1 MAKKFNFYKSKS
13 IVSKSATR
21 IAVVQIIYNCL
32 LSNKNIDQII
42 EEYTKSFKNDL
53 EDAFKIDCI
62 DEEYFNLI
70 INNFDHSY
78 EEKIEKYLAE
88 GWTLKRISNVD
99 KAILL
104 AGIIELNL
112 DSKPTKNTIISEYVE
127 IALQMGG
134 EPKFVNK
141 ILDKTSREKK

>member
-1 MAKKFNFYKSKS
+1 MAKKSKFYKPKS
-13 IVSKSATR
+13 IVSKSAAR

-32 LSNKNIDQII
+32 LSSKDTIQVT
-42 EEYTKSFKNDL
+42 EEYTKYFKKDL
-53 EDAFKIDCI
+53 ENEFDIECI
-62 DEEYFNLI
+62 DEEYLNLI
-70 INNFDHSY
+70 IDNFDHSF
-78 EEKIEKYLAE
+78 EGKIQKHLVE
-88 GWTLKRISNVD
+88 GWSLERISNVD

-112 DSKPTKNTIISEYVE
+112 DSKPTKNIIISEYVE

-141 ILDKTSREKK
+141 ILDKTSSETT

>member
-1 MAKKFNFYKSKS
+1 MAKKSKFYKPKS
-13 IVSKSATR
+13 IVSKSAAR

-32 LSNKNIDQII
+32 LSSKDTIQVT
-42 EEYTKSFKNDL
+42 EEYTKYFKNDL
-53 EDAFKIDCI
+53 ENEFDIECI
-62 DEEYFNLI
+62 DEEYLNLI
-70 INNFDHSY
+70 IDNFDHSF
-78 EEKIEKYLAE
+78 EEKIQKHLVE
-88 GWTLKRISNVD
+88 GWSLERISNVD

-112 DSKPTKNTIISEYVE
+112 DSKPTKNIIISEYVE

-141 ILDKTSREKK
+141 ILDKISREIT

>member
-1 MAKKFNFYKSKS
+1 MAKKSKFYKPKS
-13 IVSKSATR
+13 IVSKSAAR

-32 LSNKNIDQII
+32 LSSKDTVQVT
-42 EEYTKSFKNDL
+42 EEYTKYFKNDL
-53 EDAFKIDCI
+53 ENEFDIECI
-62 DEEYFNLI
+62 DEEYLNLI
-70 INNFDHSY
+70 IDKFDHSF
-78 EEKIEKYLAE
+78 EEKIQKHLVE
-88 GWTLKRISNVD
+88 GWSLERISNVD

-112 DSKPTKNTIISEYVE
+112 DSKPTKNIIISEYVE

-141 ILDKTSREKK
+141 ILDKISREIT

>member
-1 MAKKFNFYKSKS
+1 MSKKFKFYKPKS
-13 IVSKSATR
+13 IVSKSAAR

-32 LSNKNIDQII
+32 LTSKGTAQVIG
-42 EEYTKSFKNDL
+42 EYTKYFKNDL
-53 EDAFKIDCI
+53 ENEFNIDCI
-62 DEEYFNLI
+62 DEEYLNLI
-70 INNFDHSY
+70 INNFDHSCLA
-78 EEKIEKYLAE
+78 KIKDYLSE
-88 GWTLKRISNVD
+88 GWTLDRISNVD

-112 DSKPTKNTIISEYVE
+112 DSQLTRNTIISEYIE

-141 ILDKTSREKK
+141 ILDMISREIT

>member
-1 MAKKFNFYKSKS
+1 MTKNFKFYKPKS
-13 IVSKSATR
+13 IVSKSAAR

-32 LSNKNIDQII
+32 LSSKDTVQVT
-42 EEYTKSFKNDL
+42 EEYTKYFKNDL
-53 EDAFKIDCI
+53 ENEFDIECI
-62 DEEYFNLI
+62 DEEYLNLI
-70 INNFDHSY
+70 IDNFDHSF
-78 EEKIEKYLAE
+78 EEKIQKHLVE
-88 GWTLKRISNVD
+88 GWSLERISNVD

-112 DSKPTKNTIISEYVE
+112 DSKPTKNIIISEYVE

-141 ILDKTSREKK
+141 ILDKISREIT